1 MHKYAKELKE
11 PSKIDGLTHQH
22 KPNSEATLMGVNVKI
37 NDFGIRDNFTPRP
50 KEKNEYRILV
60 LGNSITLGW
69 GVQYDY
75 IFTTLFE
82 NKLNETYSNL
92 RFEVINSG
100 IGNYNTVMESIYLKS
115 ILQDVNPNEIIL
127 HFYINDIERISQ
139 KKSNFLVK
147 HSYLFAYIY
156 LNFKQSAIINFSNFN
171 STGKYYLDLYTGEN
185 EDRSKAQNAILSI
198 NDLCFQ
204 NDIKFKV
211 LIQPDLHD
219 LSYDSDQFK
228 CHLIIRK
235 FLENNSSII
244 KCISSNIIDKNLK
257 TTFNALISTNSMTP
271 KLFGTPLMTKYRN
284 LINDKYLATYVALD
298 LYYAKLFDV
307 NLADINFN
315 KPQPLDF
322 NVVPPKANKENQ

>member
-1 MHKYAKELKE
+1 MNKLVNFSLFTITLMVSLILAEFGLRFYLKFTSIYGLEMHKYAKELKE
-11 PSKIDGLTHQH
+11 PSKIEGLTHQH

-60 LGNSITLGW
+60 LGNSITMGW

-235 FLENNSSII
+235 FLENNRI
-244 KCISSNIIDKNLK
+244 
-257 TTFNALISTNSMTP
+257 
-271 KLFGTPLMTKYRN
+271 R
-284 LINDKYLATYVALD
+284 YVD
-298 LYYAKLFDV
+298 LFDDFSE
-307 NLADINFN
+307 NL
-315 KPQPLDF
+315 
-322 NVVPPKANKENQ
+322 ENEPEKIWVHPNDPHPNSFGHKIMYHRLMKDYENLR